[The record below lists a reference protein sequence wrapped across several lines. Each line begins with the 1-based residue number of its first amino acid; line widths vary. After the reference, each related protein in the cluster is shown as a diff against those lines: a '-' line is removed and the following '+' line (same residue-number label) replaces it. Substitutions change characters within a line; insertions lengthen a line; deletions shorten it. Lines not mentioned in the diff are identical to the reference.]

1 MIGRLWLLACGQV
14 RVRVTGASLT
24 RFLNL
29 CAAQGITLRQ
39 MDRTAW
45 NELHATLSI
54 RDFRTLRRHMGRTG
68 CRVHILR
75 KRGLPF
81 LAARLRPRTA
91 LWGGAVF
98 AAALCWLLGTHVWAI
113 QTEIAPAIDETAVMQ
128 QLSEMGVRIGMPIK
142 KLNTRQIRWKMM
154 QLQPNI
160 TFFSLNLRGNSLTV
174 VAYGSTDPP
183 EVLDEHAITKVVAA
197 RDGVVTQVRALE
209 GQPMVRAGDAV
220 QTGDTLISGLV
231 EPTREGGKYRT
242 AHARGTVQAYTTHT
256 VQAARPLTEQSKR
269 YTGKIRHQYALV
281 MGNKRLNFYI
291 GSVIAGGTCDKIVT
305 TRHFWL
311 SDSVVLPVA
320 LLSGVLTFTQLM
332 PANFS
337 APTAALL
344 PQFRHILCS
353 LLPVSVVLAFSL
365 PETRLSASVSRGL
378 SAGGA
383 LLALLL
389 LRTVLLLGANTAA
402 LLPYPAFTAAGLA
415 AIGNFARHGEV
426 FFAVPLLL
434 CEIGRCAALV
444 CVLLYPFTRTC
455 GVLHL
460 RRPQ

>member
-1 MIGRLWLLACGQV
+1 MIGRLWLLACGQG

-142 KLNTRQIRWKMM
+142 KLNTRQIRWEMM

-197 RDGVVTQVRALE
+197 RDGVLTEVSVTE
-209 GQPMVRAGDAV
+209 GMRLCAV
-220 QTGDTLISGLV
+220 GDTVRQGQLLVSGYEDYGLFIRPV
-231 EPTREGGKYRT
+231 CASAEIYART
-242 AHARGTVQAYTTHT
+242 WHTGTVVTPAE
-256 VQAARPLTEQSKR
+256 RLEKR
-269 YTGKIRHQYALV
+269 YTGREWKQVTLIVGKKRIKLW
-281 MGNKRLNFYI
+281 GNSSI
-291 GSVIAGGTCDKIVT
+291 SQQDCDKMIVEKAVRT
-305 TRHFWL
+305 DAPFLRI
-311 SDSVVLPVA
+311 V
-320 LLSGVLTFTQLM
+320 
-332 PANFS
+332 S
-337 APTAALL
+337 AW
-344 PQFRHILCS
+344 FI
-353 LLPVSVVLAFSL
+353 
-365 PETRLSASVSRGL
+365 
-378 SAGGA
+378 
-383 LLALLL
+383 
-389 LRTVLLLGANTAA
+389 
-402 LLPYPAFTAAGLA
+402 
-415 AIGNFARHGEV
+415 
-426 FFAVPLLL
+426 
-434 CEIGRCAALV
+434 
-444 CVLLYPFTRTC
+444 
-455 GVLHL
+455 
-460 RRPQ
+460 

>member
-113 QTEIAPAIDETAVMQ
+113 QTEIAPAIDETSVMQ

-183 EVLDEHAITKVVAA
+183 QMAGVRSSSCLHSMPMSWNRPQKPLKEVTCAA
-197 RDGVVTQVRALE
+197 QHRQRKNSCRHPRVR
-209 GQPMVRAGDAV
+209 
-220 QTGDTLISGLV
+220 GL
-231 EPTREGGKYRT
+231 PLSC
-242 AHARGTVQAYTTHT
+242 GT
-256 VQAARPLTEQSKR
+256 
-269 YTGKIRHQYALV
+269 
-281 MGNKRLNFYI
+281 
-291 GSVIAGGTCDKIVT
+291 
-305 TRHFWL
+305 
-311 SDSVVLPVA
+311 
-320 LLSGVLTFTQLM
+320 
-332 PANFS
+332 FS
-337 APTAALL
+337 ANKE
-344 PQFRHILCS
+344 
-353 LLPVSVVLAFSL
+353 AFAWKTICF
-365 PETRLSASVSRGL
+365 P
-378 SAGGA
+378 
-383 LLALLL
+383 
-389 LRTVLLLGANTAA
+389 
-402 LLPYPAFTAAGLA
+402 
-415 AIGNFARHGEV
+415 
-426 FFAVPLLL
+426 
-434 CEIGRCAALV
+434 RC
-444 CVLLYPFTRTC
+444 
-455 GVLHL
+455 
-460 RRPQ
+460 

>member
-1 MIGRLWLLACGQV
+1 MLAIIPPAQV
-14 RVRVTGASLT
+14 AEEVGSPVTYVVVIVAIIVVTFAICFGVYQASK
-24 RFLNL
+24 
-29 CAAQGITLRQ
+29 
-39 MDRTAW
+39 
-45 NELHATLSI
+45 
-54 RDFRTLRRHMGRTG
+54 RH
-68 CRVHILR
+68 HWAD
-75 KRGLPF
+75 PNN
-81 LAARLRPRTA
+81 
-91 LWGGAVF
+91 VF
-98 AAALCWLLGTHVWAI
+98 APFTWQIEGLKKPQKV
-113 QTEIAPAIDETAVMQ
+113 
-128 QLSEMGVRIGMPIK
+128 LSNVPSELMSEGQNPMGMPIK

-291 GSVIAGGTCDKIVT
+291 GSGITGGTCDKIIT

-320 LLSGVLTFTQLM
+320 LVTQTYTFYEREPTTCTAEDVRVDMLSRALGE
-332 PANFS
+332 
-337 APTAALL
+337 TAADIDGMVTSHSETLTEQNGAAVL
-344 PQFRHILCS
+344 Y
-353 LLPVSVVLAFSL
+353 LPVHAEEQIGTEAVDDSAI
-365 PETRLSASVSRGL
+365 PEENV
-378 SAGGA
+378 
-383 LLALLL
+383 
-389 LRTVLLLGANTAA
+389 
-402 LLPYPAFTAAGLA
+402 
-415 AIGNFARHGEV
+415 EMEQ
-426 FFAVPLLL
+426 VP
-434 CEIGRCAALV
+434 
-444 CVLLYPFTRTC
+444 
-455 GVLHL
+455 
-460 RRPQ
+460 

>member
-81 LAARLRPRTA
+81 LAARLCPRTA
-91 LWGGAVF
+91 LWGGAIA

-160 TFFSLNLRGNSLTV
+160 TSFR
-174 VAYGSTDPP
+174 
-183 EVLDEHAITKVVAA
+183 
-197 RDGVVTQVRALE
+197 
-209 GQPMVRAGDAV
+209 
-220 QTGDTLISGLV
+220 LICGA
-231 EPTREGGKYRT
+231 T
-242 AHARGTVQAYTTHT
+242 A
-256 VQAARPLTEQSKR
+256 
-269 YTGKIRHQYALV
+269 
-281 MGNKRLNFYI
+281 
-291 GSVIAGGTCDKIVT
+291 
-305 TRHFWL
+305 
-311 SDSVVLPVA
+311 
-320 LLSGVLTFTQLM
+320 
-332 PANFS
+332 
-337 APTAALL
+337 
-344 PQFRHILCS
+344 
-353 LLPVSVVLAFSL
+353 
-365 PETRLSASVSRGL
+365 
-378 SAGGA
+378 
-383 LLALLL
+383 
-389 LRTVLLLGANTAA
+389 
-402 LLPYPAFTAAGLA
+402 
-415 AIGNFARHGEV
+415 
-426 FFAVPLLL
+426 
-434 CEIGRCAALV
+434 
-444 CVLLYPFTRTC
+444 
-455 GVLHL
+455 
-460 RRPQ
+460 

>member
-54 RDFRTLRRHMGRTG
+54 RDFRMLRRHMGRTG

-98 AAALCWLLGTHVWAI
+98 AAALCWLLGTHIWAI
-113 QTEIAPAIDETAVMQ
+113 QTEIAPAIDETAVM
-128 QLSEMGVRIGMPIK
+128 
-142 KLNTRQIRWKMM
+142 LNTRQIRWKMM

-183 EVLDEHAITKVVAA
+183 EVLDEHAVTKVVAA

-209 GQPMVRAGDAV
+209 GQPTVQAGDAV

-231 EPTREGGKYRT
+231 EPTREGGRYRT
-242 AHARGTVQAYTTHT
+242 AHARGTVRAYTTHT
-256 VQAARPLTEQSKR
+256 VRAARPLTEQSKR

-291 GSVIAGGTCDKIVT
+291 GSGIAGGTCDKIIT

-320 LLSGVLTFTQLM
+320 LVTQTYTFYEREQVTRTAEDVRVAMLSRALGE
-332 PANFS
+332 
-337 APTAALL
+337 TAADIDGMVTS
-344 PQFRHILCS
+344 HS
-353 LLPVSVVLAFSL
+353 
-365 PETRLSASVSRGL
+365 ETLTEQN
-378 SAGGA
+378 GA
-383 LLALLL
+383 A
-389 LRTVLLLGANTAA
+389 
-402 LLPYPAFTAAGLA
+402 
-415 AIGNFARHGEV
+415 
-426 FFAVPLLL
+426 
-434 CEIGRCAALV
+434 
-444 CVLLYPFTRTC
+444 
-455 GVLHL
+455 VLHL
-460 RRPQ
+460 TVHAEEQIGTEAVDDSTVPEEGTETEQVP

>member
-128 QLSEMGVRIGMPIK
+128 QLGEMGVRIGMPIK

-174 VAYGSTDPP
+174 VAHAGAEQP
-183 EVLDEHAITKVVAA
+183 ELLDEAAVTKVVAV
-197 RDGVVTQVRALE
+197 RDGVVKQVRALE
-209 GQPMVRAGDAV
+209 GQPQVRPGDAV
-220 QTGDTLISGLV
+220 TTGDTLISGLV
-231 EPTREGGKYRT
+231 EPTREGGQYRL
-242 AHARGTVQAYTTHT
+242 AHARGTVEAYTAYHIRT
-256 VQAARPLTEQSKR
+256 VRPLTADEKR
-269 YTGKIRHQYALV
+269 YTGKVRHQYALV

-291 GSVIAGGTCDKIVT
+291 GSGIAGGTCDKIVT
-305 TRHFWL
+305 TRQLWL
-311 SDSVVLPVA
+311 SDSVALPVMLVTQTYTFYEREPVTQTADEVRVAMLSRA
-320 LLSGVLTFTQLM
+320 LGD
-332 PANFS
+332 
-337 APTAALL
+337 
-344 PQFRHILCS
+344 
-353 LLPVSVVLAFSL
+353 
-365 PETRLSASVSRGL
+365 
-378 SAGGA
+378 
-383 LLALLL
+383 
-389 LRTVLLLGANTAA
+389 
-402 LLPYPAFTAAGLA
+402 TAAGMDGMVMSHSETLTERNGA
-415 AIGNFARHGEV
+415 AVLTLSVHAEEQIGME
-426 FFAVPLLL
+426 AVDDSAIP
-434 CEIGRCAALV
+434 EETAEMEQV
-444 CVLLYPFTRTC
+444 P
-455 GVLHL
+455 
-460 RRPQ
+460 

>member
-54 RDFRTLRRHMGRTG
+54 RDFRTLRRHMGSTG

-183 EVLDEHAITKVVAA
+183 EVLDEHAIT
-197 RDGVVTQVRALE
+197 
-209 GQPMVRAGDAV
+209 AGRRGNA
-220 QTGDTLISGLV
+220 G
-231 EPTREGGKYRT
+231 
-242 AHARGTVQAYTTHT
+242 ACARGTANGAGRRRGADRRYAHQRSCRANTRRRKVPHSACARHRAGVHHAY
-256 VQAARPLTEQSKR
+256 
-269 YTGKIRHQYALV
+269 
-281 MGNKRLNFYI
+281 
-291 GSVIAGGTCDKIVT
+291 GS
-305 TRHFWL
+305 
-311 SDSVVLPVA
+311 
-320 LLSGVLTFTQLM
+320 
-332 PANFS
+332 
-337 APTAALL
+337 
-344 PQFRHILCS
+344 
-353 LLPVSVVLAFSL
+353 
-365 PETRLSASVSRGL
+365 
-378 SAGGA
+378 GGA
-383 LLALLL
+383 
-389 LRTVLLLGANTAA
+389 AA
-402 LLPYPAFTAAGLA
+402 HRA
-415 AIGNFARHGEV
+415 EQ
-426 FFAVPLLL
+426 AVY
-434 CEIGRCAALV
+434 G
-444 CVLLYPFTRTC
+444 
-455 GVLHL
+455 
-460 RRPQ
+460 

>member
-54 RDFRTLRRHMGRTG
+54 RDFRTLRRYMGRTG

-197 RDGVVTQVRALE
+197 RDGVVRRCVRSRDSQWCRQETPCRPAI
-209 GQPMVRAGDAV
+209 RSSAV
-220 QTGDTLISGLV
+220 LSSQHAKAESTAQ
-231 EPTREGGKYRT
+231 RMRT
-242 AHARGTVQAYTTHT
+242 APCRRTPRIRFRRRGRSPSRA
-256 VQAARPLTEQSKR
+256 S
-269 YTGKIRHQYALV
+269 GIRV
-281 MGNKRLNFYI
+281 KF
-291 GSVIAGGTCDKIVT
+291 VINM
-305 TRHFWL
+305 HW
-311 SDSVVLPVA
+311 
-320 LLSGVLTFTQLM
+320 
-332 PANFS
+332 
-337 APTAALL
+337 
-344 PQFRHILCS
+344 
-353 LLPVSVVLAFSL
+353 
-365 PETRLSASVSRGL
+365 
-378 SAGGA
+378 
-383 LLALLL
+383 
-389 LRTVLLLGANTAA
+389 
-402 LLPYPAFTAAGLA
+402 
-415 AIGNFARHGEV
+415 
-426 FFAVPLLL
+426 
-434 CEIGRCAALV
+434 
-444 CVLLYPFTRTC
+444 
-455 GVLHL
+455 
-460 RRPQ
+460 

>member
-91 LWGGAVF
+91 LWGGAIA

-220 QTGDTLISGLV
+220 QTGDTLISGL
-231 EPTREGGKYRT
+231 
-242 AHARGTVQAYTTHT
+242 
-256 VQAARPLTEQSKR
+256 
-269 YTGKIRHQYALV
+269 
-281 MGNKRLNFYI
+281 F
-291 GSVIAGGTCDKIVT
+291 
-305 TRHFWL
+305 
-311 SDSVVLPVA
+311 
-320 LLSGVLTFTQLM
+320 
-332 PANFS
+332 
-337 APTAALL
+337 
-344 PQFRHILCS
+344 
-353 LLPVSVVLAFSL
+353 
-365 PETRLSASVSRGL
+365 
-378 SAGGA
+378 
-383 LLALLL
+383 
-389 LRTVLLLGANTAA
+389 
-402 LLPYPAFTAAGLA
+402 
-415 AIGNFARHGEV
+415 
-426 FFAVPLLL
+426 
-434 CEIGRCAALV
+434 
-444 CVLLYPFTRTC
+444 
-455 GVLHL
+455 
-460 RRPQ
+460 

>member
-1 MIGRLWLLACGQV
+1 
-14 RVRVTGASLT
+14 
-24 RFLNL
+24 
-29 CAAQGITLRQ
+29 
-39 MDRTAW
+39 
-45 NELHATLSI
+45 
-54 RDFRTLRRHMGRTG
+54 MGRTG

-242 AHARGTVQAYTTHT
+242 AHAHGTVQAYTTHT
-256 VQAARPLTEQSKR
+256 VQAARPLIEQSKR

-291 GSVIAGGTCDKIVT
+291 GSGIAGGTCDKIVT

-320 LLSGVLTFTQLM
+320 LVTQTYTFYEREPMTRTAEDVRVDMLSRALGE
-332 PANFS
+332 
-337 APTAALL
+337 TAADIDGMVTSHSETLTE
-344 PQFRHILCS
+344 QNGAA
-353 LLPVSVVLAFSL
+353 VLYLTVHAEEQIGTEAVDDSTV
-365 PETRLSASVSRGL
+365 PEENV
-378 SAGGA
+378 
-383 LLALLL
+383 
-389 LRTVLLLGANTAA
+389 
-402 LLPYPAFTAAGLA
+402 
-415 AIGNFARHGEV
+415 EMEQ
-426 FFAVPLLL
+426 VP
-434 CEIGRCAALV
+434 
-444 CVLLYPFTRTC
+444 
-455 GVLHL
+455 
-460 RRPQ
+460 

>member
-54 RDFRTLRRHMGRTG
+54 RDFRMLRRHMGRTG

-242 AHARGTVQAYTTHT
+242 AHAHGTVQAHT
-256 VQAARPLTEQSKR
+256 VHTVRAARPLTEQSKR

-291 GSVIAGGTCDKIVT
+291 GSGIAGGTCDKIVT

-320 LLSGVLTFTQLM
+320 LVTQ
-332 PANFS
+332 
-337 APTAALL
+337 TY
-344 PQFRHILCS
+344 
-353 LLPVSVVLAFSL
+353 
-365 PETRLSASVSRGL
+365 T
-378 SAGGA
+378 
-383 LLALLL
+383 
-389 LRTVLLLGANTAA
+389 
-402 LLPYPAFTAAGLA
+402 
-415 AIGNFARHGEV
+415 FARTGRDRRGYRRHGDEPQRNAHRAERRGC
-426 FFAVPLLL
+426 AVPH
-434 CEIGRCAALV
+434 CPRRGADRHRGR
-444 CVLLYPFTRTC
+444 
-455 GVLHL
+455 G
-460 RRPQ
+460 

>member
-197 RDGVVTQVRALE
+197 RDGVVKQVRALE
-209 GQPMVRAGDAV
+209 GQPQVQPGDAV
-220 QTGDTLISGLV
+220 TTGDTLISGLV
-231 EPTREGGKYRT
+231 EPTREGGQYRL
-242 AHARGTVQAYTTHT
+242 AHARGTVEAYTAYHIRT
-256 VQAARPLTEQSKR
+256 VRPLTADGKR
-269 YTGKIRHQYALV
+269 YTGKVRHQYALV

-291 GSVIAGGTCDKIVT
+291 GSGIAGGTCDKIVT
-305 TRHFWL
+305 TRQLWL
-311 SDSVVLPVA
+311 SDSVALPVMLVTQTYTFYEREPVTQTADEVRVAMLSRA
-320 LLSGVLTFTQLM
+320 LGD
-332 PANFS
+332 
-337 APTAALL
+337 
-344 PQFRHILCS
+344 
-353 LLPVSVVLAFSL
+353 
-365 PETRLSASVSRGL
+365 
-378 SAGGA
+378 
-383 LLALLL
+383 
-389 LRTVLLLGANTAA
+389 
-402 LLPYPAFTAAGLA
+402 TAAGMDGMVTSHSETLTERNGA
-415 AIGNFARHGEV
+415 AVLTLSVHAEEQIGME
-426 FFAVPLLL
+426 AVDDSAIPAP
-434 CEIGRCAALV
+434 EAEEQI
-444 CVLLYPFTRTC
+444 P
-455 GVLHL
+455 
-460 RRPQ
+460 

>member
-128 QLSEMGVRIGMPIK
+128 QLHEMGVHIGMPIK
-142 KLNTRQIRWKMM
+142 DLNTRQIRWKMM

-242 AHARGTVQAYTTHT
+242 AHAHGTVQAYTTHT

-291 GSVIAGGTCDKIVT
+291 GSGIAGGTCDKIVT

-320 LLSGVLTFTQLM
+320 LVTQTYTFYEREPTTRTAEDVRVDMLSRALGE
-332 PANFS
+332 
-337 APTAALL
+337 TAADIDGMVTSHSETLTE
-344 PQFRHILCS
+344 QNGAA
-353 LLPVSVVLAFSL
+353 VLYLTVHAEEQIGTEAVDDSTI
-365 PETRLSASVSRGL
+365 PEENA
-378 SAGGA
+378 
-383 LLALLL
+383 
-389 LRTVLLLGANTAA
+389 
-402 LLPYPAFTAAGLA
+402 
-415 AIGNFARHGEV
+415 EMEQ
-426 FFAVPLLL
+426 VP
-434 CEIGRCAALV
+434 
-444 CVLLYPFTRTC
+444 
-455 GVLHL
+455 
-460 RRPQ
+460 

>member
-242 AHARGTVQAYTTHT
+242 AHARGTVQAHT
-256 VQAARPLTEQSKR
+256 VHTVRAARPLTEQSKR

-291 GSVIAGGTCDKIVT
+291 GSGIAGGTC
-305 TRHFWL
+305 
-311 SDSVVLPVA
+311 
-320 LLSGVLTFTQLM
+320 
-332 PANFS
+332 
-337 APTAALL
+337 AACGAG
-344 PQFRHILCS
+344 HTNVYILR
-353 LLPVSVVLAFSL
+353 AGADDAH
-365 PETRLSASVSRGL
+365 RRGR
-378 SAGGA
+378 AGGYA
-383 LLALLL
+383 LA
-389 LRTVLLLGANTAA
+389 RTGRDRRG
-402 LLPYPAFTAAGLA
+402 YR
-415 AIGNFARHGEV
+415 RHGDEPQRN
-426 FFAVPLLL
+426 AHRAERRGCTVPYGPRRGADRHR
-434 CEIGRCAALV
+434 GR
-444 CVLLYPFTRTC
+444 
-455 GVLHL
+455 G
-460 RRPQ
+460 